1 VTHPPRIARD
11 VPKGTRPPNLR
22 RKEQHLDFV
31 RDLPCVAC
39 GRQVMMPIRNQAAHV
54 RIGTDGGAGMKPSDR
69 YTVPLCVVCHA
80 RQHKGELSFWAELR
94 IDPLNVAFRL
104 WTISGDQ
111 EAGERIVFRAR
122 QAIGLHK

>member
-1 VTHPPRIARD
+1 
-11 VPKGTRPPNLR
+11 
-22 RKEQHLDFV
+22 
-31 RDLPCVAC
+31 
-39 GRQVMMPIRNQAAHV
+39 MPIRNQAAHV